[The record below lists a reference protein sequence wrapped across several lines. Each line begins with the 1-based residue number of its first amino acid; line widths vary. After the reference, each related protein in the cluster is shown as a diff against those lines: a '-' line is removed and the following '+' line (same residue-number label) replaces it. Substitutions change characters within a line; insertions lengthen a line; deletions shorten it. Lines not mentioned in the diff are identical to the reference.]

1 MTKDNTKKSSRRND
15 PSEDIDI
22 RPGKGG
28 EARSV
33 SRQKSK
39 RIEQEQRRLEAEIFR
54 KSVAASAAL
63 QKSAGKK
70 ARRKEPS
77 AELPAEPVPAP
88 VKGTRGKSAGRGEKK
103 AKPASKIKVALLGG
117 LGEIGKN
124 LTVIE
129 YEDDIIVV
137 DCGLGFPD
145 DDMFGID
152 LVIPDTTYLEENV
165 DRIRGVFLTH
175 GHEDHIGAIP
185 YLLKNID
192 VPIYGTRLTIGI
204 IENKLMEHR
213 LTFTPRLHAV
223 RAGDVI
229 PAGAL
234 SVEFIR
240 VNHSIADS
248 CALAIDTPHGYIV
261 HSGDFKLDLTP
272 IEGEIMDI
280 ARLGEIGKKGVVLLM
295 CESTNAE
302 RPGYTPSEKTVGKSL
317 DNIFLRYRKKRI
329 VIATFSSNVHRVQQI
344 IDNSI
349 AHGRK
354 VALTGRSML
363 NIITA
368 ANNLGYM
375 NIPEGTLIDISEVKR
390 FKPEQVTVIT
400 TGSQGEPMSAL
411 YRMAYNEH
419 DKIELGID
427 DLVVLSAN
435 AIPGNEKLVDNIVNE
450 LMKRNVEVFRDSA
463 LGVHV
468 SGHACAEELKLMHAL
483 TKPKFFMPIH
493 GEYKHLAAH
502 RDLARSMGENP
513 NNIFIGEVGKV
524 LEVDSKK
531 AAWNGVLPSGIL
543 LVDGYGVGD
552 VGNIV
557 LRDRRHLAEDGIIIV
572 TAAIDMRAGLI
583 LNGPE
588 IVSRG
593 FVYMRENEEL
603 IAQLREIAH
612 NAIEKALDKGITEWA
627 AIKKAVS
634 DNMGKYIYQ
643 VTKRRPMILPIIL
656 DA

>member
-1 MTKDNTKKSSRRND
+1 M
-15 PSEDIDI
+15 
-22 RPGKGG
+22 
-28 EARSV
+28 
-33 SRQKSK
+33 
-39 RIEQEQRRLEAEIFR
+39 
-54 KSVAASAAL
+54 
-63 QKSAGKK
+63 
-70 ARRKEPS
+70 
-77 AELPAEPVPAP
+77 
-88 VKGTRGKSAGRGEKK
+88 
-103 AKPASKIKVALLGG
+103 ASKIKKKTSKKAPLSKVKVAMLGG

-124 LTVIE
+124 LAVIE
-129 YEDDIIVV
+129 YEDDIVVV

-152 LVIPDTTYLEENV
+152 LVIPDTTYLEENA
-165 DRIRGVFLTH
+165 DRVRGVFLTH

-185 YLLKNID
+185 YLLKNVD
-192 VPIYGTRLTIGI
+192 LPIFGTGLTIGI
-204 IENKLMEHR
+204 IENKLMEHH
-213 LTFTPRLHAV
+213 LEFTPRLYTV
-223 RAGDVI
+223 NAGDVI
-229 PAGAL
+229 PAGEL
-234 SVEFIR
+234 SVEFIH

-248 CALAIDTPHGYIV
+248 CALAIHTPHGYIV

-272 IEGEIMDI
+272 IDGEIMDI
-280 ARLGEIGKKGVVLLM
+280 GRLSEIGNEGVLLLM

-302 RPGYTPSEKTVGKSL
+302 RPGYTESEKTVGKSL
-317 DNIFLRYRKKRI
+317 DSIFLRYRKKRI

-344 IDNSI
+344 IDNSV
-349 AHGRK
+349 ANGRK

-375 NIPEGTLIDISEVKR
+375 NIPEGTMIDITEVKR
-390 FKPEQVTVIT
+390 FKPNEVTVIT

-419 DKIELGID
+419 DKITLGND
-427 DLVVLSAN
+427 DLVLLSAN

-450 LMKRNVEVFRDSA
+450 LMRRGVEVFRDPA
-463 LGVHV
+463 FGVHV
-468 SGHACAEELKLMHAL
+468 SGHACAQELMLMHAL

-502 RDLARSMGENP
+502 RDLARSMGIP
-513 NNIFIGEVGKV
+513 ANNIFVGEVGDV
-524 LEVDSKK
+524 LELDSKK
-531 AAWNGVLPSGIL
+531 AAWNGTLPSGIL

-572 TAAIDMRAGLI
+572 TAAISMDAGLL

-588 IVSRG
+588 VVSRG
-593 FVYMRENEEL
+593 FVYVRENEEL
-603 IAQLREIAH
+603 IEKLREIAYT
-612 NAIEKALDKGITEWA
+612 AIEKALDKNIYEWGQ
-627 AIKKAVS
+627 IKKMVS
-634 DNMGKYIYQ
+634 DAMSRYIYQ
-643 VTKRRPMILPIIL
+643 VTRRRPMILPIIL

>member
-1 MTKDNTKKSSRRND
+1 MPKKKTPQD
-15 PSEDIDI
+15 VQDTIE
-22 RPGKGG
+22 KL
-28 EARSV
+28 
-33 SRQKSK
+33 SK
-39 RIEQEQRRLEAEIFR
+39 TAKKKAAKKPTAAKAKKTTEEKTEKKET
-54 KSVAASAAL
+54 KSVKTVKKPKTVKTEAP
-63 QKSAGKK
+63 KS
-70 ARRKEPS
+70 
-77 AELPAEPVPAP
+77 PV
-88 VKGTRGKSAGRGEKK
+88 R
-103 AKPASKIKVALLGG
+103 VAMLGG
-117 LGEIGKN
+117 IGEIGKN
-124 LTVIE
+124 LAMIE
-129 YEDDIIVV
+129 YEDDIVV
-137 DCGLGFPD
+137 IDCGLGFPD
-145 DDMFGID
+145 DDMLGID
-152 LVIPDTTYLEENV
+152 LVIPDTAYLEDNA
-165 DRIRGVFLTH
+165 DRVRGVFLTH

-204 IENKLMEHR
+204 IQNKLTEHA
-213 LTFTPRLHAV
+213 LDFTPRLHTV
-223 RAGDVI
+223 EAGDTV
-229 PAGAL
+229 PAGKMA
-234 SVEFIR
+234 VEFIR

-248 CALAIDTPHGYIV
+248 CAIAVHTPQGVIL

-272 IEGEIMDI
+272 IDGDIMDI
-280 ARLGEIGKKGVVLLM
+280 ARLGELGKEGVLLLM

-302 RPGYTPSEKTVGKSL
+302 RAGYTPSEVTVGKSL

-329 VIATFSSNVHRVQQI
+329 VIATFSSNVYRVQQI

-349 AHGRK
+349 AYGRK

-363 NIITA
+363 NIVEA

-375 NIPEGTLIDISEVKR
+375 KIPAGTLIDISEIKR
-390 FKPEQVTVIT
+390 FKPNEVTVIT

-411 YRMAYNEH
+411 YRMAYSEH
-419 DKIELGID
+419 AQIELGND

-435 AIPGNEKLVDNIVNE
+435 AIPGNEKKINNIVNE
-450 LMKRNVEVFRDSA
+450 FMKRGVEVFRDQA

-502 RDLARSMGENP
+502 RDLARAMGQNP
-513 NNIFIGEVGKV
+513 NHIFIGEVGKV
-524 LEVDSKK
+524 LEVTAKK
-531 AAWNGVLPSGIL
+531 AAWAGTVPSGKL

-557 LRDRRHLAEDGIIIV
+557 LRDRRHLGEDGIIIV
-572 TAAIDMRAGLI
+572 TAAISMDAGII

-593 FVYMRENEEL
+593 FVYVRENEEL
-603 IAQLREIAH
+603 IEKLREIAYD
-612 NAIEKALDKGITEWA
+612 AIEKALDRHIYEWGQ
-627 AIKKAVS
+627 IKKTVS
-634 DNMGKYIYQ
+634 DALQRYIYQ
-643 VTKRRPMILPIIL
+643 LTKRRPMIVPIIL

>member
-1 MTKDNTKKSSRRND
+1 MATPETKRKKKTTKKA
-15 PSEDIDI
+15 PL
-22 RPGKGG
+22 
-28 EARSV
+28 
-33 SRQKSK
+33 SK
-39 RIEQEQRRLEAEIFR
+39 
-54 KSVAASAAL
+54 V
-63 QKSAGKK
+63 
-70 ARRKEPS
+70 
-77 AELPAEPVPAP
+77 
-88 VKGTRGKSAGRGEKK
+88 
-103 AKPASKIKVALLGG
+103 KVAMLGG

-124 LTVIE
+124 LCVIE
-129 YEDDIIVV
+129 YEEDIIVV

-152 LVIPDTTYLEENV
+152 LVIPDTTYLEDNA
-165 DRIRGVFLTH
+165 DRVRGVFLTH

-185 YLLKNID
+185 YLLKNVD
-192 VPIYGTRLTIGI
+192 LPIYGTPLTIGI
-204 IENKLMEHR
+204 IENKLMEHH
-213 LTFTPRLHAV
+213 LEFSPRLYAV
-223 RAGDVI
+223 NAGDVI
-229 PAGAL
+229 EAGAL
-234 SVEFIR
+234 SVEFIH

-248 CALAIDTPHGYIV
+248 CALAIKTPHGYIV

-272 IEGEIMDI
+272 IEGDVMDI
-280 ARLGEIGKKGVVLLM
+280 GRLSEIGKEGVLLLM

-302 RPGYTPSEKTVGKSL
+302 RPGYTESEKKVGKSF
-317 DNIFLRYRKKRI
+317 DSIFLRYRKKRI

-344 IDNSI
+344 IDYSV
-349 AHGRK
+349 AFGRK

-363 NIITA
+363 NIITV
-368 ANNLGYM
+368 ANRLGYM
-375 NIPEGTLIDISEVKR
+375 KIPEGTLIDISEIKSLR
-390 FKPEQVTVIT
+390 PQDVTVIT

-419 DKIELGID
+419 AHISLGND
-427 DLVVLSAN
+427 DLVLLSSN
-435 AIPGNEKLVDNIVNE
+435 AIPGNEKLVDNIINE
-450 LMKRNVEVFRDSA
+450 MMRRGVEVFRDPA

-468 SGHACAEELKLMHAL
+468 SGHACAQELMLMHSL

-502 RDLARSMGENP
+502 RELARSMGMSP
-513 NNIFIGEVGKV
+513 NNIFVGEVGQV
-524 LEVDSKK
+524 LELDHKK
-531 AAWNGVLPSGIL
+531 AAWTGVIPSGIL

-572 TAAIDMRAGLI
+572 TAAISMDAGLL

-603 IAQLREIAH
+603 IEKLREIAYTT
-612 NAIEKALDKGITEWA
+612 IDKALDKHIYEWGQ
-627 AIKKAVS
+627 IKKMVS
-634 DNMGKYIYQ
+634 DAMSRYIYQ
-643 VTKRRPMILPIIL
+643 VTHRRPMILPIIL

>member
-1 MTKDNTKKSSRRND
+1 MPKKKTPQDVQDTIEKLSKTAKKKATKKPIQAKDRKNTV
-15 PSEDIDI
+15 E
-22 RPGKGG
+22 K
-28 EARSV
+28 EEKKETKTA
-33 SRQKSK
+33 
-39 RIEQEQRRLEAEIFR
+39 
-54 KSVAASAAL
+54 KSVKKPKAVKPEVP
-63 QKSAGKK
+63 KS
-70 ARRKEPS
+70 
-77 AELPAEPVPAP
+77 PV
-88 VKGTRGKSAGRGEKK
+88 R
-103 AKPASKIKVALLGG
+103 VAMLGG
-117 LGEIGKN
+117 IGEIGKN
-124 LTVIE
+124 LAMIE
-129 YEDDIIVV
+129 YEEDIVV
-137 DCGLGFPD
+137 IDCGLGFPD
-145 DDMFGID
+145 DDMLGID
-152 LVIPDTTYLEENV
+152 LVIPDTAYLEDNA
-165 DRIRGVFLTH
+165 DRVRGVFLTH

-204 IENKLMEHR
+204 IQNKLTEHA
-213 LTFTPRLHAV
+213 LDFTPRLYTV
-223 RAGDVI
+223 EAGDTV
-229 PAGAL
+229 PAGKL
-234 SVEFIR
+234 TVEFIR

-248 CALAIDTPHGYIV
+248 CAIAVHTPQGVIL

-272 IEGEIMDI
+272 IDGDIMDI
-280 ARLGEIGKKGVVLLM
+280 ARLGELGKEGVLLLM

-302 RPGYTPSEKTVGKSL
+302 RAGYTPSEVTVGKSL

-329 VIATFSSNVHRVQQI
+329 VIATFSSNVYRVQQI

-349 AHGRK
+349 AYGRK

-363 NIITA
+363 NIVEA

-375 NIPEGTLIDISEVKR
+375 KIPEGTLIDISEIKR
-390 FKPEQVTVIT
+390 FKPNEVTVIT

-411 YRMAYNEH
+411 YRMAYSEH
-419 DKIELGID
+419 AQIELGND

-435 AIPGNEKLVDNIVNE
+435 AIPGNEKKINNIVNE
-450 LMKRNVEVFRDSA
+450 FMKRGVEVFRDQA

-502 RDLARSMGENP
+502 RDLARAMGQNP
-513 NNIFIGEVGKV
+513 NHIFIGEVGKV
-524 LEVDSKK
+524 LEVTAKK
-531 AAWNGVLPSGIL
+531 AAWAGTVPSGKL

-557 LRDRRHLAEDGIIIV
+557 LRDRRHLGEDGIIIV
-572 TAAIDMRAGLI
+572 TAAISMDAGII

-593 FVYMRENEEL
+593 FVYVRENEEL
-603 IAQLREIAH
+603 IEKLREIAYD
-612 NAIEKALDKGITEWA
+612 AIEKALDRHIYEWGQ
-627 AIKKAVS
+627 IKKTVS
-634 DNMGKYIYQ
+634 DALQRYIYQ
-643 VTKRRPMILPIIL
+643 LTKRRPMIVPIIL